1 MMIVPN
7 LRPIYGAI
15 LLFSLSACG
24 KTPPPVDVKA
34 INTEGLVLI
43 TIAPANASAER
54 EWIGVV
60 EATQQATLSA
70 QTSGTV
76 AKLLVDVGDVVKAN
90 QILAHLSQVEQLAGQ
105 NRAQASV
112 NAALASATEA
122 EAAFKR
128 NRNLQREN
136 VVSAQQLEQSL
147 AHRDSARAQL
157 AAAQAQ
163 LRDANQQISYTVIRA
178 PFDGVISAR
187 PVQTGEAISAGAV
200 LMSMNAPDQLRLRL
214 SLPQVDALALDTAE
228 PAQIV
233 LSDGEKLSSTSIVVF
248 PNSDAQTHTVTVRL
262 GLPPAVGLQPGMTL
276 RAILATVAQPSPT
289 APIDANAL
297 VQTPTASPTLRQA
310 SEIQI
315 PTSAVLRRS
324 EVSGVYVVGKQ
335 SIVLRQVR
343 LGHRNAAQVEVLS
356 GLNPGETIAAD
367 PLAASLRLAE
377 SL

>member
-1 MMIVPN
+1 MGN
-7 LRPIYGAI
+7 LTTSNMRCICGAMVLLALAACSKTTTPINI
-15 LLFSLSACG
+15 
-24 KTPPPVDVKA
+24 KA

-43 TIAPANASAER
+43 TIAPANATAER

-90 QILAHLSQVEQLAGQ
+90 QILANLSQVEQLAGQ
-105 NRAQASV
+105 NRAQANV

-122 EAAFKR
+122 EADFKR
-128 NRNLQREN
+128 NRNLQLEH
-136 VVSAQQLEQSL
+136 VISAQQLEQSV

-163 LRDANQQISYTVIRA
+163 LRDAAQQISYTLIRA

-187 PVQTGEAISAGAV
+187 TVQVGESISSGMA
-200 LMSMNAPDQLRLRL
+200 LISMNAPGQLRLRL
-214 SLPQVDALALDTAE
+214 SLPQADALALDTTQA
-228 PAQIV
+228 AQVV
-233 LSDGEKLSSTSIVVF
+233 LNSGEKLAASGIVVF

-262 GLPPAVGLQPGMTL
+262 DLPPTIGLQPGMTL
-276 RAILATVAQPSPT
+276 RAFLATRVQSGLPKPVKDQT
-289 APIDANAL
+289 
-297 VQTPTASPTLRQA
+297 QTP
-310 SEIQI
+310 EIQI
-315 PTSAVLRRS
+315 PASAVVQRS
-324 EVSGVYVVGKQ
+324 EVSGVYIVGKQ
-335 SIVLRQVR
+335 SVVLRQVR
-343 LGHRNAAQVEVLS
+343 LGHRDANGKVDVLS

-377 SL
+377 PL

>member
-1 MMIVPN
+1 MMMIPIS
-7 LRPIYGAI
+7 RPIQAAV
-15 LLFSLSACG
+15 LLLSLVACG
-24 KTPPPVDVKA
+24 QTPPPINSKV
-34 INTEGLVLI
+34 INTEGLALV
-43 TIAPANASAER
+43 TIAPANSAAAR

-60 EATQQATLSA
+60 EATQRATLSA
-70 QTSGTV
+70 QTAGSV
-76 AKLLVDVGDVVKAN
+76 AKLLVDVGDVVTAN
-90 QILAHLSQVEQLAGQ
+90 QVLANLSQVEQLAGQ

-122 EAAFKR
+122 EADFKR
-128 NRNLQREN
+128 SRDLQREH

-187 PVQTGEAISAGAV
+187 NVQTGEAISPGTA
-200 LMSMNAPDQLRLRL
+200 LMSMNAPGQLRLRL
-214 SLPQVDALALDTAE
+214 SLPQAEALALDTAQS
-228 PAQIV
+228 AQIV
-233 LSDGEKLSSTSIVVF
+233 LNNGEKVIASNIVVF

-262 GLPPAVGLQPGMTL
+262 GLPPAAGLQPGMTL
-276 RAILATVAQPSPT
+276 RAILATE
-289 APIDANAL
+289 APPVSA
-297 VQTPTASPTLRQA
+297 T

-315 PTSAVLRRS
+315 PTSAVVQRS
-324 EVSGVYVVGKQ
+324 EVSGVYVVTKQ
-335 SIVLRQVR
+335 SVVLRQVR

-367 PLAASLRLAE
+367 PLAAGLRLAE
-377 SL
+377 PL